1 MCSMYI
7 QNGDRKRMECVAQE
21 GGTYYSGPCKREK
34 KMLALK
40 NNVCVCIFCSEV
52 NKKIQ

>member
-21 GGTYYSGPCKREK
+21 GGTYYSGPCKRK
-34 KMLALK
+34 KNLS
-40 NNVCVCIFCSEV
+40 V
-52 NKKIQ
+52 KK

>member
-21 GGTYYSGPCKREK
+21 GGHILFWAMQKGK
-34 KMLALK
+34 KILALK